1 MKAKEIRDL
10 QAEDIRQRIR
20 QEQDQLSEMRFKH
33 AVGTFATPAQIRT
46 SRRLIARLQTIL
58 SEKEQVA

>member
-10 QAEDIRQRIR
+10 QPDEIRQRIR
-20 QEQDQLSEMRFKH
+20 QEQEQLQEMRFKH
-33 AVGTFATPAQIRT
+33 AVGTFATPAQLRI

-58 SEKEQVA
+58 SQKEQAV